1 MASKRRILV
10 VEDDSSN
17 IQSARDAFPQ
27 DQFDLTVLATCSEVL
42 NLLSSASHRK
52 NSSVA
57 DKGQTFDVILT
68 DLNVPV
74 GNLGTYDAADYC
86 RVDDS
91 IPIGLVVALAA
102 IDDQTPCAILTDS
115 NGHQDVMGLMI
126 EQILGAYVCA
136 GQMEGEMRKIAV
148 LLRTRGCSPKDWRR
162 ALEFLDNNVPC

>member
-68 DLNVPV
+68 DLNV
-74 GNLGTYDAADYC
+74 LSAT
-86 RVDDS
+86 
-91 IPIGLVVALAA
+91 
-102 IDDQTPCAILTDS
+102 
-115 NGHQDVMGLMI
+115 
-126 EQILGAYVCA
+126 
-136 GQMEGEMRKIAV
+136 
-148 LLRTRGCSPKDWRR
+148 
-162 ALEFLDNNVPC
+162 